1 MKKRLYAFY
10 SKKADEICG
19 HCLCKIIDG
28 DIVKVTLVSPDP
40 LTAYVIYNWDDKE
53 FVGEVEEYIK
63 SNTKY
68 NNFSM
73 GVAIQEESKNERFCT
88 LHWGLYS
95 WFWHR

>member
-10 SKKADEICG
+10 SKEADNQCG
-19 HCLCKIIDG
+19 HCLYQTTDG
-28 DIVKVTLVSPDP
+28 KIVKVTLVSSDP
-40 LTAYVIYNWDDKE
+40 LTGYVSYNWDDKE
-53 FVGEVEEYIK
+53 YVGEVEKFVK
-63 SNTKY
+63 SNKY

-73 GVAIQEESKNERFCT
+73 GVAVQEESKNERFCT